1 MQVSSPGCRFS
12 IHSDAICTAR
22 QTNGRA
28 RGPAVY
34 AALDFIAGPMPAAPH
49 TRCEAAGGDIL
60 EPELDPKLDVPRS
73 AAPDDGVC
81 SRDVGREVGQTET
94 AWVPQVVPRENQ
106 RSGLGVGDVRMVQD
120 IEELPADLHADP
132 LAEAK
137 RLNHG
142 EVPIL
147 ERGPEEDIASHVAK
161 RSRGWHCQQP
171 VGVSVADPVSVE
183 GRTPRAVRAWN
194 RRTG

>member
-12 IHSDAICTAR
+12 IHSDAICATR

-73 AAPDDGVC
+73 AAPDDGVG
-81 SRDVGREVGQTET
+81 SRDIWREVCQSE
-94 AWVPQVVPRENQ
+94 ASRVPQIIPNENQ
-106 RSGLGVGDVRMVQD
+106 RCGLGVSKVRMV
-120 IEELPADLHADP
+120 
-132 LAEAK
+132 
-137 RLNHG
+137 
-142 EVPIL
+142 
-147 ERGPEEDIASHVAK
+147 
-161 RSRGWHCQQP
+161 
-171 VGVSVADPVSVE
+171 
-183 GRTPRAVRAWN
+183 
-194 RRTG
+194 